1 MKIYKFGGT
10 SLGSPE
16 RMHNV
21 VEIIVSDVSP
31 KVVVLSAISGTTD
44 TLYKVAARHQTG
56 DTHICFNLL
65 DDLETF
71 YTDYIRNLYS
81 SAGSKEKANAFL
93 TDWKNDIRKLIKSSY
108 SIAAEK
114 EVVSKGEIIATYLFH
129 LLLEEKEINGSL
141 LSALEFMNLD
151 ESREP
156 DIQHIHKGVMKEI
169 QLDMLK
175 GKNIHVTQGFIC
187 RNHKGKIDNLGRGG
201 SDYTASLIGASIG
214 AEEIQIWTDIDG
226 IHNNDPRDVINT
238 RPISLLT
245 FDEAAELAYFGAK
258 ILHPSTILPAK
269 QHDIPVKLK
278 STLNPDAEG
287 TLITRVKSDTPCVV
301 KAVAA
306 KDGIIAIKIR
316 SSRMLMAYGFL
327 RKVFEIFEKYKTP
340 IDMITTSEVAVSL
353 TIDNPHHL
361 YDIVAELEYFG
372 ETEVDKEQSI
382 ICIVGN
388 RIMEEKGVVYR
399 IFSALQDIPVRMISY
414 GGSKNNI
421 SVLVRSEDKKQALNA
436 LHDRLFIRGT
446 HYKMVAE

>member
-10 SLGSPE
+10 SLGSPK

-21 VEIIVSDVSP
+21 VEIIASDALS
-31 KVVVLSAISGTTD
+31 KVVVLFPIKGTTD
-44 TLYKVAARHQTG
+44 LLYKVAAHHKTG
-56 DTHICFNLL
+56 NTHICHNLL

-71 YTDYIRNLYS
+71 YADYIKNLYT
-81 SAGSKEKANAFL
+81 SAGRKENAVAYL
-93 TDWKNDIRKLIKSSY
+93 TGCKNDIRKLIKSSY
-108 SIAAEK
+108 SIASEN
-114 EVVSKGEIIATYLFH
+114 EMVSKGEIISTYLFH
-129 LLLEEKEINGSL
+129 LLLNEKELNGSL
-141 LSALEFMNLD
+141 LPALEFMNLD
-151 ESREP
+151 ENREP
-156 DIQHIHKGVMKEI
+156 DMRYIYKGVMKEI
-169 QLDMLK
+169 QLDTLK

-187 RNHKGKIDNLGRGG
+187 VNHKGKIDNLGRGG

-214 AEEIQIWTDIDG
+214 AEEIQIWSDIDG
-226 IHNNDPRDVINT
+226 IHNNDPRDVFNT

-269 QHDIPVKLK
+269 KYDIPVKLK
-278 STLNPDAEG
+278 STLSPEAEG
-287 TLITRVKSDTPCVV
+287 TLINRVKSDTPCVV

-306 KDGIIAIKIR
+306 KDGITAIKIR

-353 TIDNPHHL
+353 TIDNPEHL
-361 YDIVAELEYFG
+361 DEIVSELAYFG

-382 ICIVGN
+382 ICMVGN
-388 RIMEEKGVVYR
+388 RIMEETGVVYR
-399 IFSALQDIPVRMISY
+399 IFNALEDIPVRMISY

-421 SVLVRSEDKKQALNA
+421 SVLVKSADRKQALNA
-436 LHDRLFIRGT
+436 LHNRLFFGGNR
-446 HYKMVAE
+446 YEMNKN

>member
-1 MKIYKFGGT
+1 M
-10 SLGSPE
+10 
-16 RMHNV
+16 
-21 VEIIVSDVSP
+21 
-31 KVVVLSAISGTTD
+31 
-44 TLYKVAARHQTG
+44 
-56 DTHICFNLL
+56 
-65 DDLETF
+65 
-71 YTDYIRNLYS
+71 
-81 SAGSKEKANAFL
+81 
-93 TDWKNDIRKLIKSSY
+93 
-108 SIAAEK
+108 
-114 EVVSKGEIIATYLFH
+114 VSKGEIIATYLLH

-201 SDYTASLIGASIG
+201 SDYSASLIGASIG

-269 QHDIPVKLK
+269 QHDIHVKLK

-353 TIDNPHHL
+353 SIDNPDHL

-414 GGSKNNI
+414 GRSKNNI

>member
-44 TLYKVAARHQTG
+44 TLYKVAARHHTG

-65 DDLETF
+65 DDLDTF
-71 YTDYIRNLYS
+71 YTDYIRYLYS
-81 SAGSKEKANAFL
+81 SAGSKQKANAFL

-114 EVVSKGEIIATYLFH
+114 EVVSKGEIISTYLFH

-169 QLDMLK
+169 QSDMLK

-436 LHDRLFIRGT
+436 LHDRLFFRGT

>member
-1 MKIYKFGGT
+1 M
-10 SLGSPE
+10 
-16 RMHNV
+16 
-21 VEIIVSDVSP
+21 
-31 KVVVLSAISGTTD
+31 
-44 TLYKVAARHQTG
+44 
-56 DTHICFNLL
+56 
-65 DDLETF
+65 
-71 YTDYIRNLYS
+71 
-81 SAGSKEKANAFL
+81 
-93 TDWKNDIRKLIKSSY
+93 
-108 SIAAEK
+108 
-114 EVVSKGEIIATYLFH
+114 VSKGEIIATYLLH

-169 QLDMLK
+169 QSDMLK

-201 SDYTASLIGASIG
+201 SDYSASLIGASIG

-269 QHDIPVKLK
+269 QHDIHVKLK

-287 TLITRVKSDTPCVV
+287 TLIT
-301 KAVAA
+301 
-306 KDGIIAIKIR
+306 
-316 SSRMLMAYGFL
+316 
-327 RKVFEIFEKYKTP
+327 
-340 IDMITTSEVAVSL
+340 TSEVAVSL
-353 TIDNPHHL
+353 SIDNPDHL

-414 GGSKNNI
+414 GESKNNI

-436 LHDRLFIRGT
+436 LHDRLFFRGT